1 MSEYIRCP
9 RCELNLIKK
18 KDKLYSVF
26 KAELDAE
33 PNLDDMDLEI
43 CPICKTNYIRPDE
56 IMCKQCI
63 KERSLE
69 DVIVSHDDDD
79 WDSYLNPDEDNISS
93 DEETGDM
100 ASITDLDSTDLD
112 DDLEIDDSDLPDIGE
127 DSDFGDD
134 EDNEDEEF
142 EDDLD
147 EDDDFDDDD
156 DDFDDD
162 DDEDDE

>member
-9 RCELNLIKK
+9 RCELNFIKK
-18 KDKLYSVF
+18 KDKLCSVC
-26 KAELDAE
+26 KAELNAE

-93 DEETGDM
+93 DEETGEM

-127 DSDFGDD
+127 DIDFGDD